1 MYTHVSKCK
10 NDKVK
15 GERSMSLFFNKMSGS
30 WCPSS
35 LLIPGPGPSTSHSG
49 HEAHMSSSPWSWCL
63 EKDMQQE
70 PMSTYWT
77 SAWVKERM
85 AGWANVWI
93 NREVSEPR
101 TRDLHMMK
109 LSLAG
114 ITEAPSTGLSMWA
127 QGTSPVLLALSP
139 FT

>member
-1 MYTHVSKCK
+1 
-10 NDKVK
+10 
-15 GERSMSLFFNKMSGS
+15 
-30 WCPSS
+30 
-35 LLIPGPGPSTSHSG
+35 
-49 HEAHMSSSPWSWCL
+49 
-63 EKDMQQE
+63 
-70 PMSTYWT
+70 
-77 SAWVKERM
+77 
-85 AGWANVWI
+85 VWI